1 MIPSSLPLLLVPW
14 KPTSNSILPSLK
26 GKVPN
31 SSSPKGSGTA
41 TALTSFVPSTILKPL
56 KAFTISLIRPW
67 TPLKILATSLPGGNS
82 WVTANC
88 KGYKHHKYLLLEE

>member
-1 MIPSSLPLLLVPW
+1 M
-14 KPTSNSILPSLK
+14 K

-56 KAFTISLIRPW
+56 KAFTISFIRPW
-67 TPLKILATSLPGGNS
+67 TPLKILATAFVIFF
-82 WVTANC
+82 VTLILFSHIVFDYFEKPLN
-88 KGYKHHKYLLLEE
+88 KFIRGKLLN